1 MAIKYREAEDLRMTT
16 RQELTSSPEN
26 WLKFLRTAS
35 NTYKYNFSDQLLIF
49 AQFPNAKAVAVFDV
63 WSKTFGRKIREGEKG
78 IGLIDDKGEYPRIKY
93 VFDISQSS
101 PIQPKKQQPYIWELT
116 EENHQEVAFLL
127 SSDKNKSIENAL
139 ADTVEDTVNEMI
151 DDYVNNSLNEDNSIK
166 PEKFRQLVC
175 DSVKY
180 MVLQRCGLDTSSY
193 IDSDIFSSLNEFSN
207 PDVIDILGESI
218 SNISEQA
225 LRKVEQTVK
234 TIERR
239 NQNERN
245 NAQNKND
252 RWSRTSSVRVEHDIL
267 SNDNSGQDN
276 WSKLHTR
283 PGNIH
288 IPSSSERRG
297 GYEGRGSLGATSPQ
311 VSQRK
316 QEKNIDKANRH
327 TQTDRPL
334 DRSQRSSGETDGT
347 ARSGNDGS
355 RGSNRR
361 TQNNR
366 PDEVGTNDELN
377 QSKSR
382 GNSSEQSDIRI
393 TQENTVTQT
402 AEDNSPAVFSFEQIG
417 FFDSNFQQTEQQSE
431 VDKFVNAVL
440 MKGTG
445 TEDGKFRVNDFLL
458 ENHTEKEK
466 IDFLKEEFGW
476 CGRYTANESLESQ
489 PSKGLTF
496 TRTDKE
502 NPENNLNIHLSWQEV
517 AEHLDSMISAE
528 TYIAEKD
535 IAERQRHALYVLKN
549 YSGDNPN
556 DVYAIQKAKEILD
569 SYNIDYNDILVS
581 SNLKKIDQ
589 SEFINFASD
598 IIKDKQRVINAHKNS
613 NEQEYRLE
621 IEIALNELV
630 TELVTA
636 SMADEDFVITGY
648 TAKETINFLN
658 QYHNDTEMQK
668 YVLDTVSENT
678 DVVLSKIEETRQAAA
693 KIGMAFSDKLYDSE
707 NDFDPFVYDGSMSIE
722 DFRKV
727 QDSILSEQKE
737 NEKTFA
743 EQVDDV
749 ISGKSNHYND
759 FKVCITCEW
768 SESPAFEDGKTY
780 TVAEFDSIMKQA
792 DNEWIKQRQYEID
805 TYENDIDKIYE
816 AYEKGEIESVHQGY
830 AKTKFNVNMPDG
842 EVHTFRQDIGDGDGG
857 VIDFLKQY
865 PQYSEVVRILEADI
879 YLENH
884 SDELLKPTLA
894 FDEEVAITDEFFD
907 FEKAWHNVDSG
918 IPEIAER
925 YRNGEDISID
935 LAKYFTNHY
944 VNLNNFNDYGKFE
957 IHSDD
962 NEVTIQNGEISKSY
976 SWNELGE
983 HYLSYLKD
991 TFISIQTERVSEYP
1005 ETKDEVEKLITS
1017 VKAEQ
1022 KSENKTAKS
1031 NEKTF
1036 AEQVDEVLAGKASR
1050 FNDLKV
1056 CDTPQILIDVGCQ
1069 QLPIFYTQ
1077 RHLRDALKAKGN
1089 IGESIHHHGL
1099 TTEQIKN
1106 IPIELQNPVMVYDS
1120 LSRNDS
1126 IVVVTSERDKDNSP
1140 IIAVLRPNG
1149 SAKYNLEVVDSNFL
1163 LSVHGRENF
1172 SNQIIRALQNDKM
1185 LYCNKQKSQEL
1196 FSVLGLQLSKGLNS
1210 LDFDT
1215 IIHQSRNIVN
1225 ENIVEEKYTST
1236 QSEEKENIIIKPEN
1250 YHISDLSLGQRKPL
1264 EKYQDNIAAI
1274 KTLKQL
1280 ETENRTA
1287 TPEEQ
1292 EILSKYTGWG
1302 GMAKVF
1308 ELGNSHYDEVKGL
1321 LTNDEYAAA
1330 RKSAMSAFYTSPVII
1345 KEIYSKLSD
1354 MGFSKGKL
1362 LEPSCGVGNFI
1373 GMIPQDMQAKITGI
1387 ELDSLTGRI
1396 AKKLYPEAQIQI
1408 CGFENSNLKSESFDV
1423 AVGNVPFGD
1432 IRVYDKKYNKENLL
1446 IHDYFFFKSI
1456 DMVKPGGVVAFITS
1470 KGTLDKHN
1478 NTARR
1483 LLAEKAEF
1491 LGAVRLPNNAF
1502 KANAGTEVTSDIIFL
1517 QKRTEPITITSENE
1531 PLWIK
1536 TAKDENDIEM
1546 NAYFVQ
1552 NQQQICGH
1560 MEMTSGQF
1568 HMESTCM
1575 PNRDTKL
1582 SEQIRNAMKNIQGNI
1597 STRDTKL
1604 DNEVDFV
1611 DKQVEIPDSLR
1622 TGSYFLS
1629 SDKAYFFEY
1638 GTATEVNLPKSNR
1651 KQNLERMAGLIAI
1664 RDTVRQLLEMQ
1675 LDSRVTDDE
1684 IKDVQSVLSSL
1695 YDDFAS
1701 KYGRIND
1708 DVNKS
1713 IFKNDSSLP
1722 LLRSLEKFDKDKYIG
1737 KADIFTKRTVNANK
1751 EITSVPTAVDALAVS
1766 LSDTAKVN
1774 LEYMSKLTG
1783 FDKEKLVEDLRGSIY
1798 RIPNTDKYV
1807 TADEYL
1813 SGNILQKLEEAQNAF
1828 DKGDSSLAINIQ
1840 ALKKAMPEK
1849 IQASDIDVRL
1859 GATWI
1864 NPEYVRDFVYEL
1876 LDTRNYHKNPLFKKD
1891 FIDVQYS
1898 ELSGKWYI
1906 TNKSSDKNNVNAT
1919 VTYGTKDR
1927 TAYELIEDIL
1937 NLRATQIKSMQVVD
1951 GKEKPV
1957 VDNKK
1962 TAQVRAKQEIIQQ
1975 KFQEWIFSDKT
1986 RRDDIVDTYNKI
1998 FNVNRPREYDGKYL
2012 NFVGMNP
2019 EIQLRPHQLNAV
2031 ARCLYGGNTL
2041 LAHEVGA
2048 GKTFEM
2054 IAAAMEGKRLGLHN
2068 KSLMCVPN
2076 HLTEQMGEDFL
2087 KLYPNANILVAKK
2100 KDFVGDAR
2108 RALMAKIATGNY
2120 DAVIIG
2126 HSQLAKIPLSAE
2138 NQERFI
2144 QNQIDELI
2152 KNIEEMKTHNGQNFQ
2167 VKQAERTKANLE
2179 AKLKKLLDTP
2189 KDDTVTFEE
2198 LGVDKLFLDEA
2209 HYFKNLFLSTKMT
2222 NVSGIATSDN
2232 VGKTADLYMKTQYL
2246 DEITNGKGLVFAT
2259 GTPVSNTICEIY
2271 NMMKYLQSD
2280 LLKEKNLWHFDSW
2293 ASTFGESVTQMELAP
2308 EGNTYRAKTRFA
2320 KFHNLPELMNLF
2332 KECADIQT
2340 ADTLNLPNIP
2350 DCEIHNISCEPTE
2363 IQKQLVETLAERA
2376 VKIHN
2381 HEVDPHE
2388 DNMPKITTDGRKIGL
2403 DQRLINPDLPDE
2415 LGTKVNA
2422 CVENVLKIWKDTQ
2435 EQRSTQLIF
2444 CDYSTPKKD
2453 GSFNIYDDIKKKL
2466 LAKGVPPDEIAFIHD
2481 ATTEAAKEE
2490 LFSKVRSGEVRVL
2503 IGSTSKMGAGTNVQ
2517 TKLVASHD
2525 LDAPFRPADMEQRR
2539 GRMVRQGNEN
2549 KQVHLYRYCTKDTF
2563 DAYLFQMLER
2573 KQKFISQIMT
2583 SKSPQ
2588 RRCDDV
2594 DEATLSYAEVKALCV
2609 GDPRIKE
2616 KMELDNEVAKLILER
2631 SGYQQEQYR
2640 LEDMAASLTSKI
2652 EILENIIPKNQ
2663 NDFLYYQKNHSTSD
2677 GDKKKFEGITING
2690 QQYSKK
2696 DEAAEALKQAYIK
2709 ACSNGNNKYT
2719 PIGEY
2724 KGFEVAVM
2732 FDCFSREYK
2741 ASLTREGTYYLD
2753 LGTDNFTRM
2762 DNILEKLEN
2771 TCKERIERLSEHK
2784 KSLKETKEQ
2793 IGKPFYKETEYQSKT
2808 TKLAELNAEL
2818 DVDGRK
2824 DNIDDI
2830 EDTKEASQNIIQ
2842 KR

>member
-1 MAIKYREAEDLRMTT
+1 MAIKYREAVDLRMSTK
-16 RQELTSSPEN
+16 QELTSSSEN

-78 IGLIDDKGEYPRIKY
+78 IGLIDDQREYPRIKY
-93 VFDISQSS
+93 VFDVSQSS
-101 PIQPKKQQPYIWELT
+101 PTQPKKQQPYIWGLT
-116 EENHQEVAFLL
+116 EENYQEVAFLL

-139 ADTVEDTVNEMI
+139 SDTVEDTVNEMI
-151 DDYVNNSLNEDNSIK
+151 DDYVNNLLNEDNTIE

-175 DSVKY
+175 NSVKY
-180 MVLQRCGLDTSSY
+180 MALQRCGLDTSSY
-193 IDSDIFSSLNEFSN
+193 IDNDIFSSLNEFSN
-207 PDVIDILGESI
+207 SKVINILGESI

-252 RWSRTSSVRVEHDIL
+252 RRGGTSSVRGEYDIL
-267 SNDNSGQDN
+267 SDDNRGQDN

-283 PGNIH
+283 PRNIP
-288 IPSSSERRG
+288 IYPSSERG
-297 GYEGRGSLGATSPQ
+297 GRYEGRRSLGSTS
-311 VSQRK
+311 SQISQGK
-316 QEKNIDKANRH
+316 QENNINGANRH
-327 TQTDRPL
+327 IPIDRPL
-334 DRSQRSSGETDGT
+334 DRGQRSSGETNGT
-347 ARSGNDGS
+347 ARSGDDGI
-355 RGSNRR
+355 RGSNRG
-361 TQNNR
+361 TQSNR
-366 PDEVGTNDELN
+366 PNEVGTDDELN
-377 QSKSR
+377 QPKSR

-393 TQENTVTQT
+393 TQENTVTKT

-417 FFDSNFQQTEQQSE
+417 FFDFKVSEQQSE
-431 VDKFVNAVL
+431 IDNFVNAVL

-445 TEDGKFRVNDFLL
+445 TEDGKFRVNDFFL

-489 PSKGLTF
+489 PSKGLTL
-496 TRTDKE
+496 THTDKK
-502 NPENNLNIHLSWQEV
+502 NPKNNLNIHLSWQEV

-528 TYIAEKD
+528 TYITEND

-549 YSGDNPN
+549 YSSDNPN

-569 SYNIDYNDILVS
+569 SYNIDYNDIISPELPEKSIIDSSVDYSKDLFFLNENSEIVTLLQYNPDSNLGGQFVSTNVRYSQIQEAAQKFENSAEDFFDYIVSVGQQYISDIGTDLYNADLEKYS
-581 SNLKKIDQ
+581 SNAH
-589 SEFINFASD
+589 NFEGLTPKTMAQLVNITKNNEIYKSD
-598 IIKDKQRVINAHKNS
+598 TS
-613 NEQEYRLE
+613 P
-621 IEIALNELV
+621 
-630 TELVTA
+630 T
-636 SMADEDFVITGY
+636 
-648 TAKETINFLN
+648 
-658 QYHNDTEMQK
+658 
-668 YVLDTVSENT
+668 
-678 DVVLSKIEETRQAAA
+678 
-693 KIGMAFSDKLYDSE
+693 
-707 NDFDPFVYDGSMSIE
+707 
-722 DFRKV
+722 
-727 QDSILSEQKE
+727 
-737 NEKTFA
+737 
-743 EQVDDV
+743 
-749 ISGKSNHYND
+749 
-759 FKVCITCEW
+759 ITCEW
-768 SESPAFEDGKTY
+768 SESSAFEDSKTY

-792 DNEWIKQRQYEID
+792 DDDWVKQRQYELD
-805 TYENDIDKIYE
+805 TYGNDMDKIYE
-816 AYEKGEIESVHQGY
+816 AYEKGEISGVHQGY

-842 EVHTFRQDIGDGDGG
+842 TIHTFRQDIGDGYGG

-865 PQYSEVVRILEADI
+865 PQYSEAVRMLEADI

-894 FDEEVAITDEFFD
+894 FDEEIAITDEFFN

-925 YRNGEDISID
+925 YRDGEDISIN
-935 LAKYFTNHY
+935 LAKYFINHY

-983 HYLSYLKD
+983 NYLSYLKD

-1172 SNQIIRALQNDKM
+1172 SNQIIKALQNDKM

-1225 ENIVEEKYTST
+1225 ENIVEGKYTST
-1236 QSEEKENIIIKPEN
+1236 QSEEKETIQIKPEN

-1264 EKYQDNIAAI
+1264 EKYQDNITAI

-1280 ETENRTA
+1280 EAENRNA

-1308 ELGNSHYDEVKGL
+1308 ELGNNHYDEVKGL

-1373 GMIPQDMQAKITGI
+1373 GMIPEDMQAKVTGI

-1408 CGFENSNLKSESFDV
+1408 CGFESSNLKSESFDV

-1446 IHDYFFFKSI
+1446 IHDYFFSKSI

-1478 NTARR
+1478 DTARR

-1701 KYGRIND
+1701 KYGRIHD
-1708 DVNKS
+1708 DVNSS

-1813 SGNILQKLEEAQNAF
+1813 SGNILKKLEEAQNAF

-1840 ALKKAMPEK
+1840 ALEKAMPEK

-1951 GKEKPV
+1951 GKEKLV

-1986 RRDDIVDTYNKI
+1986 RRDDIVDTYNRI

-2087 KLYPNANILVAKK
+2087 KLYPNADILVAKK

-2108 RALMAKIATGNY
+2108 RTLMAKIATGNY

-2126 HSQLAKIPLSAE
+2126 HSQLAKIPLSTE

-2152 KNIEEMKTHNGQNFQ
+2152 KNIEEMKAHNGQNFQ

-2415 LGTKVNA
+2415 PGTKVNA

>member
-101 PIQPKKQQPYIWELT
+101 PTQPKKQQPYIWELT

-127 SSDKNKSIENAL
+127 SSDKNKSIENVL
-139 ADTVEDTVNEMI
+139 ADTVENTVDEMI
-151 DDYVNNSLNEDNSIK
+151 DDYINDLLNEDSSIE

-180 MVLQRCGLDTSSY
+180 MALQRCGLDTSSY
-193 IDSDIFSSLNEFSN
+193 IDGDIFSNLNEFSN

-297 GYEGRGSLGATSPQ
+297 RYEGRGSLGATSPQ

-361 TQNNR
+361 TQSNR

-417 FFDSNFQQTEQQSE
+417 FFDSKTEQQSE

-445 TEDGKFRVNDFLL
+445 TEDGKFRVNDFFS

-466 IDFLKEEFGW
+466 IDFLKDEFGW
-476 CGRYTANESLESQ
+476 YGRYTSSESLESQ
-489 PSKGLTF
+489 PSKGLTL

-502 NPENNLNIHLSWQEV
+502 NPENNLNIHLSWKEV
-517 AEHLDSMISAE
+517 VEHLDSMVSGK
-528 TYIAEKD
+528 TYITEKD

-549 YSGDNPN
+549 YSSDNPN
-556 DVYAIQKAKEILD
+556 DVYAIQKAKETLD
-569 SYNIDYNDILVS
+569 SYNIDY
-581 SNLKKIDQ
+581 
-589 SEFINFASD
+589 SD
-598 IIKDKQRVINAHKNS
+598 IISPALSEKSVIHSSIDYSKDLFFLNENSEIVTLLQYNPDSDLGGQFVSTNVRYNQIQEAAQKFGNSTEEFFNYIVSVGQQYLSDIGTDLYNADLEKYSSNAHNFEGLTPETMAQLVNITKN
-613 NEQEYRLE
+613 NEIYK
-621 IEIALNELV
+621 
-630 TELVTA
+630 
-636 SMADEDFVITGY
+636 S
-648 TAKETINFLN
+648 
-658 QYHNDTEMQK
+658 DT
-668 YVLDTVSENT
+668 YPT
-678 DVVLSKIEETRQAAA
+678 
-693 KIGMAFSDKLYDSE
+693 
-707 NDFDPFVYDGSMSIE
+707 
-722 DFRKV
+722 
-727 QDSILSEQKE
+727 
-737 NEKTFA
+737 
-743 EQVDDV
+743 
-749 ISGKSNHYND
+749 
-759 FKVCITCEW
+759 ITCEW

-792 DNEWIKQRQYEID
+792 DDDWVKRRQYEID
-805 TYENDIDKIYE
+805 TYGDDIDKIYE
-816 AYEKGEIESVHQGY
+816 AFEKGEIENVHQGY

-842 EVHTFRQDIGDGDGG
+842 TVHTFRQDIGDGDGG

-1036 AEQVDEVLAGKASR
+1036 AEQVDEALSGKIPFYSS
-1050 FNDLKV
+1050 LKV
-1056 CDTPQILIDVGCQ
+1056 CNTPKILVDIGCK
-1069 QLPIFYTQ
+1069 QLPMLYTQ
-1077 RHLRDALKAKGN
+1077 KHLRDALHEKSSKN
-1089 IGESIHHHGL
+1089 PHWHGL
-1099 TTEQIKN
+1099 TVEKIKN
-1106 IPIELQNPVMVYDS
+1106 LPVLLQEPVIVFDS
-1120 LSRNDS
+1120 LTRDDSVMMVLSESDNDNLPLIVS
-1126 IVVVTSERDKDNSP
+1126 IK
-1140 IIAVLRPNG
+1140 PNG
-1149 SAKYNLEVVDSNFL
+1149 QGRYNLEQIDSNFITSIYGKDNFLRYIENIIKKDKL
-1163 LSVHGRENF
+1163 LFISKE
-1172 SNQIIRALQNDKM
+1172 
-1185 LYCNKQKSQEL
+1185 KSQKL
-1196 FSVLGLQLSKGLNS
+1196 FERWGLQLPELTKSFG
-1210 LDFDT
+1210 FDT

-1225 ENIVEEKYTST
+1225 ENIVEGKYTST
-1236 QSEEKENIIIKPEN
+1236 QSEEKETIQIKPEN
-1250 YHISDLSLGQRKPL
+1250 YHISDLFLGQRKPL
-1264 EKYQDNIAAI
+1264 EKYQDNITAI

-1280 ETENRTA
+1280 EAENRNA

-1446 IHDYFFFKSI
+1446 IHDYFFSKSL

-1470 KGTLDKHN
+1470 KGTLDKRN
-1478 NTARR
+1478 DTARR

-1517 QKRTEPITITSENE
+1517 QKRTEPIKITSEDE
-1531 PLWIK
+1531 PSWLK
-1536 TAKDENDIEM
+1536 TEEDESGIEM
-1546 NAYFVQ
+1546 NSYFVQ
-1552 NQQQICGH
+1552 NPQQICGH
-1560 MEMTSGQF
+1560 MEMVSGQF
-1568 HMESTCM
+1568 GMESTCV

-1582 SEQIRNAMKNIQGNI
+1582 SEQIRNAMENIQGNI
-1597 STRDTKL
+1597 STKDTKL
-1604 DNEVDFV
+1604 DNVDFV
-1611 DKQVEIPDSLR
+1611 DEQVEIPDSLR

-1629 SDKAYFFEY
+1629 SDKVYFFEY
-1638 GTATEVNLPKSNR
+1638 GTATEVKLPKSNR

-1675 LDSRVTDDE
+1675 LDDKVTDDE

-1722 LLRSLEKFDKDKYIG
+1722 LLRSLEKFDKDKYVG
-1737 KADIFTKRTVNANK
+1737 KADIFTKRTVNAYK
-1751 EITSVPTAVDALAVS
+1751 RITSVPTAVDALAVS

-1783 FDKEKLVEDLRGSIY
+1783 LDKEKLIEDLQGSIY
-1798 RIPNTDKYV
+1798 HIPNTDKYV
-1807 TADEYL
+1807 TSDEYL
-1813 SGNILQKLEEAQNAF
+1813 SGNILKKLEEAQNAF

-1840 ALKKAMPEK
+1840 ALEKAMPEK

-1864 NPEYVRDFVYEL
+1864 NPKYIKDFVYEL
-1876 LDTRNYHKNPLFKKD
+1876 LGTALYHKNPIFKKD

-1898 ELSGKWYI
+1898 ELTGKWYI
-1906 TNKSSDKNNVNAT
+1906 TNKSSDKNNVQAI

-1927 TAYELIEDIL
+1927 TAYELIEDML
-1937 NLRATQIKSMQVVD
+1937 NLKATQVKSAQVVD
-1951 GKEKPV
+1951 GKEKLV

-1986 RRDDIVDTYNKI
+1986 RRDDIVDTYNRI

-2019 EIQLRPHQLNAV
+2019 EIQLRQHQLNAV

-2054 IAAAMEGKRLGLHN
+2054 IAAAMEGKRLGLHT

-2100 KDFVGDAR
+2100 KDFIGDAR

-2152 KNIEEMKTHNGQNFQ
+2152 KNIAEMKAHNGQNFQ

-2179 AKLKKLLDTP
+2179 ARLKKLLDTK

-2232 VGKTADLYMKTQYL
+2232 VEKTADLYMKTQYL

-2350 DCEIHNISCEPTE
+2350 DCEIHNVSCEPTE
-2363 IQKQLVETLAERA
+2363 IQKQLVEALAKRA

-2415 LGTKVNA
+2415 PGTKVNA
-2422 CVENVLKIWKDTQ
+2422 CVDNVFRIWNETK
-2435 EQRSTQLIF
+2435 EEKSTQLIF

-2453 GSFNIYDDIKKKL
+2453 GSFNVYDDIKRKL
-2466 LAKGVPPDEIAFIHD
+2466 ISKGISTDEIAFIHD

-2490 LFSKVRSGEVRVL
+2490 LFAKVRSGEVRVL
-2503 IGSTSKMGAGTNVQ
+2503 IGSTAKMGAGTNVQ

-2652 EILENIIPKNQ
+2652 EILENVIPKNQ
-2663 NDFLYYQKNHSTSD
+2663 NDFLYYHKNYSVSE
-2677 GDKKKFEGITING
+2677 GDKKTFAGISING
-2690 QQYSKK
+2690 QQYTKK

-2709 ACSNGNNKYT
+2709 ACSDGNNKYT

-2762 DNILEKLEN
+2762 DNVLEKLEN

-2784 KSLKETKEQ
+2784 KSLKETNEQ
-2793 IGKPFYKETEYQSKT
+2793 IGKPFYKENEYQSKT
-2808 TKLAELNAEL
+2808 AKLAKLNAEL

-2824 DNIDDI
+2824 DNIADI
-2830 EDTKEASQNIIQ
+2830 EDTKEVSQNIVQ

>member
-1 MAIKYREAEDLRMTT
+1 MAIKYREAEDLRMAT

-116 EENHQEVAFLL
+116 EENYQEVAFLL

-139 ADTVEDTVNEMI
+139 SDTVEDTVNEMI
-151 DDYVNNSLNEDNSIK
+151 DDYVNNLLNEDNTIE

-175 DSVKY
+175 NSVKY
-180 MVLQRCGLDTSSY
+180 MALQRCGLDTSSY
-193 IDSDIFSSLNEFSN
+193 IDNDIFSSLNEFSN
-207 PDVIDILGESI
+207 SKVINILGESI

-252 RWSRTSSVRVEHDIL
+252 RRGGTSSVRGEYDIL
-267 SNDNSGQDN
+267 SDDNRGQDN

-283 PGNIH
+283 PRNIP
-288 IPSSSERRG
+288 IYPSSERG
-297 GYEGRGSLGATSPQ
+297 GRYEGRRSLGSTS
-311 VSQRK
+311 SQISQGK
-316 QEKNIDKANRH
+316 QENNINGANRH
-327 TQTDRPL
+327 IPIDRPL

-361 TQNNR
+361 TQSNR
-366 PDEVGTNDELN
+366 PDEVGTDDELN
-377 QSKSR
+377 QPKSR

-393 TQENTVTQT
+393 SITQENTVTKT

-417 FFDSNFQQTEQQSE
+417 FFDFKVSEQQSE
-431 VDKFVNAVL
+431 IDNFVNAVL

-445 TEDGKFRVNDFLL
+445 TEDGKFRVNDFFL

-476 CGRYTANESLESQ
+476 YGRYTSNESLESQ
-489 PSKGLTF
+489 PSKGLAF

-517 AEHLDSMISAE
+517 AEHLDSMISAK
-528 TYIAEKD
+528 TYITEND

-549 YSGDNPN
+549 YSSDNPN

-569 SYNIDYNDILVS
+569 SYNIDYNDIISPELPEKSIIDSSVDYSKDLFFLNENSEIVTLLQYNPDSNLGGQFVSTNVRYNQIQEAAQKFGNSTEEFFNYIVSVGQQYISDIGTDLYNADLEKYS
-581 SNLKKIDQ
+581 SNAH
-589 SEFINFASD
+589 NFEGLTPETMAQLVNITKNNEIYKSD
-598 IIKDKQRVINAHKNS
+598 TS
-613 NEQEYRLE
+613 P
-621 IEIALNELV
+621 
-630 TELVTA
+630 T
-636 SMADEDFVITGY
+636 
-648 TAKETINFLN
+648 
-658 QYHNDTEMQK
+658 
-668 YVLDTVSENT
+668 
-678 DVVLSKIEETRQAAA
+678 
-693 KIGMAFSDKLYDSE
+693 
-707 NDFDPFVYDGSMSIE
+707 
-722 DFRKV
+722 
-727 QDSILSEQKE
+727 
-737 NEKTFA
+737 
-743 EQVDDV
+743 
-749 ISGKSNHYND
+749 
-759 FKVCITCEW
+759 ITCEW
-768 SESPAFEDGKTY
+768 SESSAFEDSKTY
-780 TVAEFDSIMKQA
+780 TIAEFDRIMKQA
-792 DNEWIKQRQYEID
+792 DDDWVKQRQYEID
-805 TYENDIDKIYE
+805 TYGNDIDKIYE
-816 AYEKGEIESVHQGY
+816 AYEKGEISGIHQGY

-842 EVHTFRQDIGDGDGG
+842 TIHTFRQDIGDGDGG

-865 PQYSEVVRILEADI
+865 SEYSEVVRILEDDI
-879 YLENH
+879 SKNSNSEV
-884 SDELLKPTLA
+884 SPTL
-894 FDEEVAITDEFFD
+894 
-907 FEKAWHNVDSG
+907 
-918 IPEIAER
+918 
-925 YRNGEDISID
+925 
-935 LAKYFTNHY
+935 
-944 VNLNNFNDYGKFE
+944 
-957 IHSDD
+957 
-962 NEVTIQNGEISKSY
+962 
-976 SWNELGE
+976 
-983 HYLSYLKD
+983 
-991 TFISIQTERVSEYP
+991 
-1005 ETKDEVEKLITS
+1005 
-1017 VKAEQ
+1017 
-1022 KSENKTAKS
+1022 SENEPISTD
-1031 NEKTF
+1031 KTF
-1036 AEQVDEVLAGKASR
+1036 AEQVDDVISGKIDR
-1050 FNDLKV
+1050 FSGNLKV
-1056 CDTPQILIDVGCQ
+1056 CNTPQILLDVGCS
-1069 QLPIFYTQ
+1069 QLPMFYT
-1077 RHLRDALKAKGN
+1077 RNHLKKAILPKDRKK
-1089 IGESIHHHGL
+1089 HQHGL
-1099 TTEQIKN
+1099 TVEQIKK
-1106 IPIELQNPVMVYDS
+1106 IPDELISPAIIMDS
-1120 LSRNDS
+1120 LTQNDS
-1126 IVVVTSERDKDNSP
+1126 IIVVLSDIDSENNP
-1140 IIAVLRPNG
+1140 VIASIKPNG
-1149 SAKYNLEVVDSNFL
+1149 QGFYELEMQESNFIT
-1163 LSVHGRENF
+1163 SIYGRENF
-1172 SNQIIRALQNDKM
+1172 KEFINRAINNNKILFID
-1185 LYCNKQKSQEL
+1185 KQKSQEL
-1196 FSVLGLQLSKGLNS
+1196 FSVLGLEFSKGLNS
-1210 LDFDT
+1210 LDFNT

-1236 QSEEKENIIIKPEN
+1236 QSEEKETIQIKPEN

-1446 IHDYFFFKSI
+1446 IHDYFFSKSL

-1470 KGTLDKHN
+1470 KGTLDKRN
-1478 NTARR
+1478 DTARR
-1483 LLAEKAEF
+1483 LLAEKADF

-1536 TAKDENDIEM
+1536 TTKDENGIEM
-1546 NAYFVQ
+1546 NAYFTQ
-1552 NQQQICGH
+1552 NPQQICGS
-1560 MEMTSGQF
+1560 MEMVSGQF
-1568 HMESTCM
+1568 GMESTCV

-1582 SEQIRNAMKNIQGNI
+1582 SVQIRNAMENIQGNI
-1597 STRDTKL
+1597 STKDTKL
-1604 DNEVDFV
+1604 DNVDFV
-1611 DKQVEIPDSLR
+1611 DEQVEIPDSLR

-1629 SDKAYFFEY
+1629 SDKVYFFEY
-1638 GTATEVNLPKSNR
+1638 GTATEVKLPKSNR

-1664 RDTVRQLLEMQ
+1664 RDTVRQMLEMQ

-1701 KYGRIND
+1701 KYGRIHD
-1708 DVNKS
+1708 DVNSS

-1774 LEYMSKLTG
+1774 LKYMSKLTG
-1783 FDKEKLVEDLRGSIY
+1783 LDKEKLIEDLQGSIY

-2087 KLYPNANILVAKK
+2087 KLYPNADILVAKK

-2108 RALMAKIATGNY
+2108 RTLMAKIATGNY

-2126 HSQLAKIPLSAE
+2126 HSQLAKIPLSTE

-2152 KNIEEMKTHNGQNFQ
+2152 KNIEEMKAHNGQNFQ

-2232 VGKTADLYMKTQYL
+2232 VSKTADLYMKTQYL

-2415 LGTKVNA
+2415 PGTKVNA

-2525 LDAPFRPADMEQRR
+2525 LDAPFRPADV
-2539 GRMVRQGNEN
+2539 GRILR
-2549 KQVHLYRYCTKDTF
+2549 TF
-2563 DAYLFQMLER
+2563 
-2573 KQKFISQIMT
+2573 KIK
-2583 SKSPQ
+2583 KN
-2588 RRCDDV
+2588 V
-2594 DEATLSYAEVKALCV
+2594 EV
-2609 GDPRIKE
+2609 
-2616 KMELDNEVAKLILER
+2616 
-2631 SGYQQEQYR
+2631 
-2640 LEDMAASLTSKI
+2640 
-2652 EILENIIPKNQ
+2652 
-2663 NDFLYYQKNHSTSD
+2663 
-2677 GDKKKFEGITING
+2677 
-2690 QQYSKK
+2690 
-2696 DEAAEALKQAYIK
+2696 
-2709 ACSNGNNKYT
+2709 
-2719 PIGEY
+2719 
-2724 KGFEVAVM
+2724 
-2732 FDCFSREYK
+2732 
-2741 ASLTREGTYYLD
+2741 
-2753 LGTDNFTRM
+2753 TDN
-2762 DNILEKLEN
+2762 
-2771 TCKERIERLSEHK
+2771 
-2784 KSLKETKEQ
+2784 
-2793 IGKPFYKETEYQSKT
+2793 GK
-2808 TKLAELNAEL
+2808 
-2818 DVDGRK
+2818 
-2824 DNIDDI
+2824 
-2830 EDTKEASQNIIQ
+2830 III
-2842 KR
+2842 

>member
-1 MAIKYREAEDLRMTT
+1 MAIKYREAVDLRITT
-16 RQELTSSPEN
+16 KQKLTSSAEN
-26 WLKFLRTAS
+26 WLSFLRTAS

-63 WSKTFGRKIREGEKG
+63 WSKKFGRKIREGEKG
-78 IGLIDDKGEYPRIKY
+78 IGLIDDKKEYPRIKY

-101 PIQPKKQQPYIWELT
+101 PTQPKKQQPYIWELT

-127 SSDKNKSIENAL
+127 SSDKNKSIENVL
-139 ADTVEDTVNEMI
+139 ADTVENTVDEMI
-151 DDYVNNSLNEDNSIK
+151 DDYINNLLNEDSSIE

-175 DSVKY
+175 NSVKY
-180 MVLQRCGLDTSSY
+180 MALQRCGLDTSSY
-193 IDSDIFSSLNEFSN
+193 VDGDIFSSLNEFSN
-207 PDVIDILGESI
+207 PKIIDILGESI

-252 RWSRTSSVRVEHDIL
+252 RWGRTSSVRIEHDIL
-267 SNDNSGQDN
+267 SDDNSGQDN

-288 IPSSSERRG
+288 ISPGSKRRG
-297 GYEGRGSLGATSPQ
+297 GYEGRWSLGSTSSQ
-311 VSQRK
+311 VSQGE
-316 QEKNIDKANRH
+316 QANIVDESNRH
-327 TQTDRPL
+327 IQADRPF
-334 DRSQRSSGETDGT
+334 DRGQRSSGETDGA
-347 ARSGNDGS
+347 ARSGDDGS
-355 RGSNRR
+355 RGGNRR
-361 TQNNR
+361 TQSNR

-393 TQENTVTQT
+393 TQANKSTKT
-402 AEDNSPAVFSFEQIG
+402 AEENNSPAVFSFEQIG
-417 FFDSNFQQTEQQSE
+417 FFDFEASEQQSE
-431 VDKFVNAVL
+431 IDKFVNAVL

-445 TEDGKFRVNDFLL
+445 TEDGKFRVNDFFS

-466 IDFLKEEFGW
+466 IDFLKDEFGW
-476 CGRYTANESLESQ
+476 YGRYTSSESLESQ
-489 PSKGLTF
+489 PSKGLTL

-502 NPENNLNIHLSWQEV
+502 NPENNLNIHLSWKEV
-517 AEHLDSMISAE
+517 VEHLDSMVSGK
-528 TYIAEKD
+528 TYITEKD
-535 IAERQRHALYVLKN
+535 ISERQRHALYVLKN
-549 YSGDNPN
+549 YSGDNTN
-556 DVYAIQKAKEILD
+556 DVYAIQEAKEILD
-569 SYNIDYNDILVS
+569 SYNIDY
-581 SNLKKIDQ
+581 
-589 SEFINFASD
+589 SD
-598 IIKDKQRVINAHKNS
+598 IISPALSEKSVIHSSIDYSKDLFFLNENSEIVTLLQYNPDSDLGGQFVSTNVRYNQIQEAAQKFGNSTEEFFNYIVSVGQQYLSDIGTDLYNADLEKYSSNAHNFEGLTPETMAQLVNITKN
-613 NEQEYRLE
+613 NEIYK
-621 IEIALNELV
+621 
-630 TELVTA
+630 
-636 SMADEDFVITGY
+636 S
-648 TAKETINFLN
+648 
-658 QYHNDTEMQK
+658 DT
-668 YVLDTVSENT
+668 YPT
-678 DVVLSKIEETRQAAA
+678 
-693 KIGMAFSDKLYDSE
+693 
-707 NDFDPFVYDGSMSIE
+707 
-722 DFRKV
+722 
-727 QDSILSEQKE
+727 
-737 NEKTFA
+737 
-743 EQVDDV
+743 
-749 ISGKSNHYND
+749 
-759 FKVCITCEW
+759 ITCEW

-792 DNEWIKQRQYEID
+792 DDDWVKRRQYEID
-805 TYENDIDKIYE
+805 TYDDDIDKIYE
-816 AYEKGEIESVHQGY
+816 AFEKGEIENIHQGY

-842 EVHTFRQDIGDGDGG
+842 TVHTFRQDIGDGDGG
-857 VIDFLKQY
+857 IIDFLKQY

-1225 ENIVEEKYTST
+1225 ENIVEGKYTST
-1236 QSEEKENIIIKPEN
+1236 QSEEKETIQIKPEN

-1321 LTNDEYAAA
+1321 LTSDEYAAA

-1373 GMIPQDMQAKITGI
+1373 GMIPEDMQAKVTGI

-1446 IHDYFFFKSI
+1446 IHDYFFSKSL

-1470 KGTLDKHN
+1470 KGTLDKRN
-1478 NTARR
+1478 DTARR

-1568 HMESTCM
+1568 GMESTCM

-1582 SEQIRNAMKNIQGNI
+1582 SEQVKNAMENIQGNI
-1597 STRDTKL
+1597 STKDIKS
-1604 DNEVDFV
+1604 DEVELSDE
-1611 DKQVEIPDSLR
+1611 QVEIPDSLR

-1629 SDKAYFFEY
+1629 SDKVYFFEY
-1638 GTATEVNLPKSNR
+1638 GTATEVKLPKSNR

-1675 LDSRVTDDE
+1675 LDDKVTDDE

-1695 YDDFAS
+1695 YDDFS
-1701 KYGRIND
+1701 GKYGRIND

-1737 KADIFTKRTVNANK
+1737 KADIFTKRTVNAYK
-1751 EITSVPTAVDALAVS
+1751 KITSVPTAVDALAVS

-1774 LEYMSKLTG
+1774 LEYMSQLTG
-1783 FDKEKLVEDLRGSIY
+1783 FDKEKLVKDLQGSVY

-1813 SGNILQKLEEAQNAF
+1813 SGNILKKLEEAQNAF
-1828 DKGDSSLAINIQ
+1828 EKGDSSLAINIQ
-1840 ALKKAMPEK
+1840 ALEKAMPEK
-1849 IQASDIDVRL
+1849 IQAGDIDVRL
-1859 GATWI
+1859 GSTWI
-1864 NPEYVRDFVYEL
+1864 NPEYIRDFVYEL
-1876 LDTRNYHKNPLFKKD
+1876 LGTALYHKNPIFKKD

-1906 TNKSSDKNNVNAT
+1906 TNKSSDKSNINAT
-1919 VTYGTKDR
+1919 FTYGTKDK
-1927 TAYELIEDIL
+1927 TAYELIEDML
-1937 NLRATQIKSMQVVD
+1937 NLKATQVKSIQIVD
-1951 GKEKPV
+1951 GKEKLV

-1986 RRDDIVDTYNKI
+1986 RRDDIVDTYNRI

-2019 EIQLRPHQLNAV
+2019 EIQLRQHQLNAV

-2054 IAAAMEGKRLGLHN
+2054 IAAAMEGKRLGLHS

-2108 RALMAKIATGNY
+2108 RTLMAKIATGNY

-2126 HSQLAKIPLSAE
+2126 HSQLAKIPLSVE

-2144 QNQIDELI
+2144 QNQINELM
-2152 KNIEEMKTHNGQNFQ
+2152 KNIEEMKAHNGQNFQ

-2179 AKLKKLLDTP
+2179 VKLKKLLDTK

-2198 LGVDKLFLDEA
+2198 LGIDKLFLDEA

-2222 NVSGIATSDN
+2222 NVSGIATSDS
-2232 VGKTADLYMKTQYL
+2232 VEKTADLYMKTQYL

-2363 IQKQLVETLAERA
+2363 IQKQLVQTLAKRA

-2415 LGTKVNA
+2415 PGTKVNA

-2453 GSFNIYDDIKKKL
+2453 GSFNIYDDIKNKL
-2466 LAKGVPPDEIAFIHD
+2466 LSNGIPPDEVAFIHD

-2490 LFSKVRSGEVRVL
+2490 LFAKVRSGEVRVL

-2549 KQVHLYRYCTKDTF
+2549 KQVHLFRYCTKDTF

-2588 RRCDDV
+2588 RKCDDV

-2640 LEDMAASLTSKI
+2640 LEDMSESLTKKI
-2652 EILENIIPKNQ
+2652 SILEDVIPKNQ
-2663 NDFLYYQKNHSTSD
+2663 DDFLYYQKNHSASE
-2677 GDKKKFEGITING
+2677 GDKKKFEGISIHG
-2690 QQYSKK
+2690 QQYTKK
-2696 DEAAEALKQAYIK
+2696 DEAAEALKQAYIT
-2709 ACSNGNNKYT
+2709 ACSNGSNNYVS
-2719 PIGEY
+2719 IGEY
-2724 KGFEVAVM
+2724 KGFDIAVI
-2732 FDCFSREYK
+2732 FDCFSKEYK
-2741 ASLTREGTYYLD
+2741 ASLTRKGTYYLT

-2762 DNILEKLEN
+2762 DNVLEKLED

-2793 IGKPFYKETEYQSKT
+2793 IGKPFYKENEYQSKT
-2808 TKLAELNAEL
+2808 AKLAKLNAEL

-2824 DNIDDI
+2824 DGISDI
-2830 EDTKEASQNIIQ
+2830 EDAKEVNQNIVQ

>member
-1 MAIKYREAEDLRMTT
+1 MAIKYREAVDLRMSTK
-16 RQELTSSPEN
+16 QELTSSSEN

-78 IGLIDDKGEYPRIKY
+78 IGLIDDQREYPRIKY
-93 VFDISQSS
+93 VFDVSQSS
-101 PIQPKKQQPYIWELT
+101 PTQPKKQQPYIWELT

-139 ADTVEDTVNEMI
+139 SDTVEDTVNEMI
-151 DDYVNNSLNEDNSIK
+151 DDYVNNLLNEDNTIE

-175 DSVKY
+175 NSVKY
-180 MVLQRCGLDTSSY
+180 MALQRCGLDTSSY
-193 IDSDIFSSLNEFSN
+193 IDNDIFSSLNEFSN
-207 PDVIDILGESI
+207 SKVINILGESI

-252 RWSRTSSVRVEHDIL
+252 RRGGTSSVRGEYDIL
-267 SNDNSGQDN
+267 SDDNRGQDN

-283 PGNIH
+283 PRNIP
-288 IPSSSERRG
+288 IYPSSERG
-297 GYEGRGSLGATSPQ
+297 GRYEGRRSLGSTS
-311 VSQRK
+311 SQISQGK
-316 QEKNIDKANRH
+316 QENNINGANRH
-327 TQTDRPL
+327 IPIDRPL
-334 DRSQRSSGETDGT
+334 DRSQRSSGETNGT
-347 ARSGNDGS
+347 ARSGDDGI
-355 RGSNRR
+355 RGSNRG
-361 TQNNR
+361 TQSNR
-366 PDEVGTNDELN
+366 PNEVGTDDELN
-377 QSKSR
+377 QPKSR

-393 TQENTVTQT
+393 TQENTVTKT

-417 FFDSNFQQTEQQSE
+417 FFDFKVSEQQSE
-431 VDKFVNAVL
+431 IDNFVNAVL

-445 TEDGKFRVNDFLL
+445 TEDGKFRVNDFFL

-476 CGRYTANESLESQ
+476 YGRYTSNESLESQ
-489 PSKGLTF
+489 PSKGLAF

-528 TYIAEKD
+528 TYITEKD

-549 YSGDNPN
+549 YSSDNPN
-556 DVYAIQKAKEILD
+556 DVYAIQEAKKILD
-569 SYNIDYNDILVS
+569 SYNIDYNDILT
-581 SNLKKIDQ
+581 SNDLRSISQ
-589 SEFINFASD
+589 SEFIDFACD
-598 IIKDKQRVINAHKNS
+598 IIRDNQNVRNAHKNS

-636 SMADEDFVITGY
+636 SVADEDFVITGY

-678 DVVLSKIEETRQAAA
+678 DVVLSKIEETRQAAT

-743 EQVDDV
+743 EQVDEAL
-749 ISGKSNHYND
+749 SGKIP
-759 FKVCITCEW
+759 F
-768 SESPAFEDGKTY
+768 
-780 TVAEFDSIMKQA
+780 
-792 DNEWIKQRQYEID
+792 
-805 TYENDIDKIYE
+805 
-816 AYEKGEIESVHQGY
+816 
-830 AKTKFNVNMPDG
+830 
-842 EVHTFRQDIGDGDGG
+842 
-857 VIDFLKQY
+857 
-865 PQYSEVVRILEADI
+865 YS
-879 YLENH
+879 
-884 SDELLKPTLA
+884 S
-894 FDEEVAITDEFFD
+894 
-907 FEKAWHNVDSG
+907 
-918 IPEIAER
+918 
-925 YRNGEDISID
+925 
-935 LAKYFTNHY
+935 
-944 VNLNNFNDYGKFE
+944 
-957 IHSDD
+957 
-962 NEVTIQNGEISKSY
+962 
-976 SWNELGE
+976 
-983 HYLSYLKD
+983 
-991 TFISIQTERVSEYP
+991 
-1005 ETKDEVEKLITS
+1005 
-1017 VKAEQ
+1017 
-1022 KSENKTAKS
+1022 
-1031 NEKTF
+1031 
-1036 AEQVDEVLAGKASR
+1036 
-1050 FNDLKV
+1050 LKV
-1056 CDTPQILIDVGCQ
+1056 CNTPKILIDIGCK
-1069 QLPIFYTQ
+1069 QLPMLYTQ
-1077 RHLRDALKAKGN
+1077 KHLRDALHEKSSKN
-1089 IGESIHHHGL
+1089 PHWHGL
-1099 TTEQIKN
+1099 TVEKIKN
-1106 IPIELQNPVMVYDS
+1106 LPVLLQEPVIVFDS
-1120 LSRNDS
+1120 LTRDDSVMMVLSESDNDNLPLIVS
-1126 IVVVTSERDKDNSP
+1126 IK
-1140 IIAVLRPNG
+1140 PNG
-1149 SAKYNLEVVDSNFL
+1149 QGRYNLEQIDSNFITSIYGKDNFLKYIENIIKKDKL
-1163 LSVHGRENF
+1163 LFISKE
-1172 SNQIIRALQNDKM
+1172 
-1185 LYCNKQKSQEL
+1185 KSQKL
-1196 FSVLGLQLSKGLNS
+1196 FERWGLQLPELTKSFG
-1210 LDFDT
+1210 FDT
-1215 IIHQSRNIVN
+1215 IIHQSHNIVN

-1236 QSEEKENIIIKPEN
+1236 QSEEKETIQIKPEN

-1274 KTLKQL
+1274 KTIKQL
-1280 ETENRTA
+1280 ETENRNA

-1446 IHDYFFFKSI
+1446 IHDYFFSKSL

-1470 KGTLDKHN
+1470 KGTLDKRN
-1478 NTARR
+1478 DTARR

-1536 TAKDENDIEM
+1536 TTKDENGIEM
-1546 NAYFVQ
+1546 NAYFTQ
-1552 NQQQICGH
+1552 NPQQICGS
-1560 MEMTSGQF
+1560 MEMVSGQF
-1568 HMESTCM
+1568 GMESTCV

-1582 SEQIRNAMKNIQGNI
+1582 SEQIRNAMENIQGNI
-1597 STRDTKL
+1597 STKDTKL
-1604 DNEVDFV
+1604 DNVDFV
-1611 DKQVEIPDSLR
+1611 DEQVEIPDSLR

-1629 SDKAYFFEY
+1629 SDKVYFFEY
-1638 GTATEVNLPKSNR
+1638 GTATEVKLPKSNR

-1675 LDSRVTDDE
+1675 LDDKVTDDE

-1722 LLRSLEKFDKDKYIG
+1722 LLRSLEKFDKDKYVG
-1737 KADIFTKRTVNANK
+1737 KADIFTKRTVKANK
-1751 EITSVPTAVDALAVS
+1751 EITSVPTAIDALAVS

-1783 FDKEKLVEDLRGSIY
+1783 LDKEKLIEDLQGSIY

-1813 SGNILQKLEEAQNAF
+1813 SGNILKKLEEAQNAF
-1828 DKGDSSLAINIQ
+1828 DKGDTSLAINIQ
-1840 ALKKAMPEK
+1840 ALEKAMPEK

-1864 NPEYVRDFVYEL
+1864 NPKYIKDFVYEL
-1876 LDTRNYHKNPLFKKD
+1876 LGTALYHKNPIFKKD

-1898 ELSGKWYI
+1898 ELTGKWYI
-1906 TNKSSDKNNVNAT
+1906 TNKSSDKNNVHAT
-1919 VTYGTKDR
+1919 FTYGTSDR
-1927 TAYELIEDIL
+1927 TAYELIEDLL
-1937 NLRATQIKSMQVVD
+1937 NLKATQVKSVQIVD
-1951 GKEKPV
+1951 GKEKLV
-1957 VDNKK
+1957 IDNKK

-1986 RRDDIVDTYNKI
+1986 RRDDIVDTYNRI

-2054 IAAAMEGKRLGLHN
+2054 IAAAMEGKRLGLHT

-2152 KNIEEMKTHNGQNFQ
+2152 KNIAEMKAHNGQNFQ

-2179 AKLKKLLDTP
+2179 ARLKKLLDTK

-2222 NVSGIATSDN
+2222 NVSGIATSDS
-2232 VGKTADLYMKTQYL
+2232 VEKTADLYMKTQYL

-2363 IQKQLVETLAERA
+2363 IQKQLVETLAKRA

-2415 LGTKVNA
+2415 PGTKVNA
-2422 CVENVLKIWKDTQ
+2422 CVDNVFKIWNETK
-2435 EQRSTQLIF
+2435 EEKSTQLIF

-2453 GSFNIYDDIKKKL
+2453 GSFNVYDDIKGKL
-2466 LAKGVPPDEIAFIHD
+2466 ISKGVPPDEIAFIHD

-2490 LFSKVRSGEVRVL
+2490 LFAKVRSGEVRVL
-2503 IGSTSKMGAGTNVQ
+2503 IGSTAKMGAGTNVQ

-2652 EILENIIPKNQ
+2652 EILENVIPKNQ
-2663 NDFLYYQKNHSTSD
+2663 NDFLYYHKNYSVSEE
-2677 GDKKKFEGITING
+2677 DKKTFAGISING
-2690 QQYSKK
+2690 QQYTKK

-2709 ACSNGNNKYT
+2709 ACSDGNNKYT

-2762 DNILEKLEN
+2762 DNVLEKLEN

-2793 IGKPFYKETEYQSKT
+2793 IGKPFYKENEYQSKT
-2808 TKLAELNAEL
+2808 TKLAKLNAEL

-2824 DNIDDI
+2824 DNIADI
-2830 EDTKEASQNIIQ
+2830 EDTKEVNQNMVQ
-2842 KR
+2842 KQ

>member
-101 PIQPKKQQPYIWELT
+101 PTQPKKQQPYIWELT

-127 SSDKNKSIENAL
+127 SSDKNIENAL

-151 DDYVNNSLNEDNSIK
+151 DDYVNNSLNEDNSIE

-252 RWSRTSSVRVEHDIL
+252 RWSRTSTVRVEHDIL

-334 DRSQRSSGETDGT
+334 DRSQRSSRETDGT

-445 TEDGKFRVNDFLL
+445 TEDGKFRVNGFFT

-466 IDFLKEEFGW
+466 IDFLKDEFGW
-476 CGRYTANESLESQ
+476 YGRYTSSESLESQ
-489 PSKGLTF
+489 PSKGLTL

-502 NPENNLNIHLSWQEV
+502 NPENNLNIHLSWKEV
-517 AEHLDSMISAE
+517 VEHLDSMVSGK
-528 TYIAEKD
+528 TYITEKD

-549 YSGDNPN
+549 YSSDNPN
-556 DVYAIQKAKEILD
+556 DVYAIQKAKETLD

-581 SNLKKIDQ
+581 SNFKKIDQ

-658 QYHNDTEMQK
+658 QYQSDTEMQK

-678 DVVLSKIEETRQAAA
+678 DVVLSKIEETGQAAA

-749 ISGKSNHYND
+749 ISGK
-759 FKVCITCEW
+759 
-768 SESPAFEDGKTY
+768 
-780 TVAEFDSIMKQA
+780 
-792 DNEWIKQRQYEID
+792 ID
-805 TYENDIDKIYE
+805 R
-816 AYEKGEIESVHQGY
+816 
-830 AKTKFNVNMPDG
+830 F
-842 EVHTFRQDIGDGDGG
+842 
-857 VIDFLKQY
+857 
-865 PQYSEVVRILEADI
+865 
-879 YLENH
+879 
-884 SDELLKPTLA
+884 
-894 FDEEVAITDEFFD
+894 
-907 FEKAWHNVDSG
+907 SG
-918 IPEIAER
+918 
-925 YRNGEDISID
+925 N
-935 LAKYFTNHY
+935 
-944 VNLNNFNDYGKFE
+944 
-957 IHSDD
+957 
-962 NEVTIQNGEISKSY
+962 
-976 SWNELGE
+976 
-983 HYLSYLKD
+983 
-991 TFISIQTERVSEYP
+991 
-1005 ETKDEVEKLITS
+1005 
-1017 VKAEQ
+1017 
-1022 KSENKTAKS
+1022 
-1031 NEKTF
+1031 
-1036 AEQVDEVLAGKASR
+1036 
-1050 FNDLKV
+1050 LKV
-1056 CDTPQILIDVGCQ
+1056 CNTPQILLDVGCS
-1069 QLPIFYTQ
+1069 QLPMFYT
-1077 RHLRDALKAKGN
+1077 RNHLKKAILPKDRKK
-1089 IGESIHHHGL
+1089 HQHGL
-1099 TTEQIKN
+1099 TVEQIKK
-1106 IPIELQNPVMVYDS
+1106 IPDELISPAIIMDS
-1120 LSRNDS
+1120 LTQNDS
-1126 IVVVTSERDKDNSP
+1126 IIAILSDIDSENNP
-1140 IIAVLRPNG
+1140 VIASIKPNG
-1149 SAKYNLEVVDSNFL
+1149 QGFYELEMQESNFIT
-1163 LSVHGRENF
+1163 SIYGRENF
-1172 SNQIIRALQNDKM
+1172 EEFINRAINNNKILFID
-1185 LYCNKQKSQEL
+1185 KQKSQEL
-1196 FSVLGLQLSKGLNS
+1196 FSVLGLEFSKGLNS
-1210 LDFDT
+1210 LDFNT
-1215 IIHQSRNIVN
+1215 IIHQSHNIVN
-1225 ENIVEEKYTST
+1225 KNIVEEKYTST
-1236 QSEEKENIIIKPEN
+1236 QSEEKKNIIIKPEN

-1308 ELGNSHYDEVKGL
+1308 ELGNGHYDEVKGL

-1345 KEIYSKLSD
+1345 KEIYSKLFD

-1446 IHDYFFFKSI
+1446 IHDYFFSKSL

-1470 KGTLDKHN
+1470 KGTLDKRN
-1478 NTARR
+1478 DTARR
-1483 LLAEKAEF
+1483 LLAEKADF

-1536 TAKDENDIEM
+1536 TTKDENGIEM
-1546 NAYFVQ
+1546 NAYFTQ
-1552 NQQQICGH
+1552 NPQQICGS
-1560 MEMTSGQF
+1560 MEMVSGQF
-1568 HMESTCM
+1568 GMESTCV

-1582 SEQIRNAMKNIQGNI
+1582 SVQIRNAMENIQGNI
-1597 STRDTKL
+1597 STKDTKL
-1604 DNEVDFV
+1604 DNVDFV
-1611 DKQVEIPDSLR
+1611 DEQVEIPDSLR

-1629 SDKAYFFEY
+1629 SDKVYFFEY
-1638 GTATEVNLPKSNR
+1638 GTATEVKLPKSNR

-1708 DVNKS
+1708 DVNSS

-1751 EITSVPTAVDALAVS
+1751 EITSVSTAVDALAVS

-1774 LEYMSKLTG
+1774 LKYMSKLTG
-1783 FDKEKLVEDLRGSIY
+1783 LDKEKLIEDLQGSIY

-1828 DKGDSSLAINIQ
+1828 DKGDTSLAINIQ
-1840 ALKKAMPEK
+1840 ALEKAMPDK

-1864 NPEYVRDFVYEL
+1864 NPKYIKDFVYEL
-1876 LDTRNYHKNPLFKKD
+1876 LGTALYHKNPIFKKD

-1898 ELSGKWYI
+1898 ELTGKWYI
-1906 TNKSSDKNNVNAT
+1906 TNKSSDKNNVQAT

-1937 NLRATQIKSMQVVD
+1937 NLRATQIKSMQIVD
-1951 GKEKPV
+1951 GKEKLV

-1986 RRDDIVDTYNKI
+1986 RRDDIVDTYNRI

-2087 KLYPNANILVAKK
+2087 KLYPNADILVAKK

-2108 RALMAKIATGNY
+2108 RTLMAKIATGNY

-2126 HSQLAKIPLSAE
+2126 HSQLAKIPLSTE

-2152 KNIEEMKTHNGQNFQ
+2152 KNIEEMKAHNGQNFQ

-2232 VGKTADLYMKTQYL
+2232 VSKTADLYMKTQYL

-2308 EGNTYRAKTRFA
+2308 EGYT
-2320 KFHNLPELMNLF
+2320 
-2332 KECADIQT
+2332 
-2340 ADTLNLPNIP
+2340 
-2350 DCEIHNISCEPTE
+2350 
-2363 IQKQLVETLAERA
+2363 
-2376 VKIHN
+2376 
-2381 HEVDPHE
+2381 
-2388 DNMPKITTDGRKIGL
+2388 
-2403 DQRLINPDLPDE
+2403 
-2415 LGTKVNA
+2415 
-2422 CVENVLKIWKDTQ
+2422 
-2435 EQRSTQLIF
+2435 
-2444 CDYSTPKKD
+2444 
-2453 GSFNIYDDIKKKL
+2453 
-2466 LAKGVPPDEIAFIHD
+2466 
-2481 ATTEAAKEE
+2481 
-2490 LFSKVRSGEVRVL
+2490 L
-2503 IGSTSKMGAGTNVQ
+2503 IG
-2517 TKLVASHD
+2517 
-2525 LDAPFRPADMEQRR
+2525 R
-2539 GRMVRQGNEN
+2539 
-2549 KQVHLYRYCTKDTF
+2549 
-2563 DAYLFQMLER
+2563 
-2573 KQKFISQIMT
+2573 
-2583 SKSPQ
+2583 
-2588 RRCDDV
+2588 
-2594 DEATLSYAEVKALCV
+2594 
-2609 GDPRIKE
+2609 
-2616 KMELDNEVAKLILER
+2616 
-2631 SGYQQEQYR
+2631 
-2640 LEDMAASLTSKI
+2640 
-2652 EILENIIPKNQ
+2652 
-2663 NDFLYYQKNHSTSD
+2663 
-2677 GDKKKFEGITING
+2677 
-2690 QQYSKK
+2690 
-2696 DEAAEALKQAYIK
+2696 
-2709 ACSNGNNKYT
+2709 
-2719 PIGEY
+2719 
-2724 KGFEVAVM
+2724 
-2732 FDCFSREYK
+2732 
-2741 ASLTREGTYYLD
+2741 
-2753 LGTDNFTRM
+2753 
-2762 DNILEKLEN
+2762 
-2771 TCKERIERLSEHK
+2771 
-2784 KSLKETKEQ
+2784 
-2793 IGKPFYKETEYQSKT
+2793 
-2808 TKLAELNAEL
+2808 
-2818 DVDGRK
+2818 
-2824 DNIDDI
+2824 
-2830 EDTKEASQNIIQ
+2830 
-2842 KR
+2842 